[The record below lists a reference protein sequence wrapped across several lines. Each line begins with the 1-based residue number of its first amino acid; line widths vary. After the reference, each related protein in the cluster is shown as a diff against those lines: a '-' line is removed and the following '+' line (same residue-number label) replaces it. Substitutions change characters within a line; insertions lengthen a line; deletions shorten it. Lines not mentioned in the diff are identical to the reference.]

1 MQLPDKQPLM
11 ENVVVTSAGELKNLV
26 EKGLSK
32 GNGAFLK
39 IFAKDSSGK
48 YYLTILLDRSKILA
62 AECLLVDKKQNL
74 SGEEAI
80 SVLKSLIGKPMV
92 VDVYDLD
99 ELEIKLS
106 IADNVDVYVQTPKTS
121 LAEFFETGEEGP
133 PTKTEEMKATATAT
147 VTKSEIPATLP
158 VVEKVKAE
166 ERAEEAAEKK
176 QEIVP
181 EEPKPAPMP
190 TEEKKAA
197 PAGKPEV
204 VVNLSGGSV
213 PERAFQLYA
222 EDLLKEAK
230 RIRGLRINR
239 IEFDANVGEG
249 VAYLNVRIYGNSD
262 GSARDIEI
270 AEKRMLHAVSK
281 YAPVL
286 LREAEVKPIVKD
298 VSVVIDG
305 QEVKPQEIVDKDK
318 KKTGNVTKD
327 GRISLAVLEDVWP
340 YFSAYARTVITEIE
354 SAGIRV
360 KKAYF
365 DVKGRREFE
374 INLSMVAEAGMA
386 KEAVERIARDVLTR
400 HARELGRSL
409 KRYITVHNIDVEV
422 LTPAVTSKAA
432 RETTVVTSSKAAEVL
447 AKKELLE
454 KEVEQLLKQAG
465 IDELAPFTEEKKK
478 EAEET
483 MLKGRIEPAIETLK
497 TRIHAEMKLIPRVT
511 FKWLK
516 LNHEIKDSTI
526 QLDIEAS
533 FLREETGGLFGS
545 FSGVSD
551 SKIKKDIEDAIRR
564 ILREVSKEYSIRIE
578 LRRLNIIIR

>member
-1 MQLPDKQPLM
+1 MQLPDKQPLI
-11 ENVVVTSAGELKNLV
+11 ENVVVTSAGELKGLV
-26 EKGLSK
+26 EEGLSK

-62 AECLLVDKKQNL
+62 AECLLVDKKQDL

-106 IADNVDVYVQTPKTS
+106 IADNVDVYVQTPKIP
-121 LAEFFETGEEGP
+121 LEELLGKAEEGP
-133 PTKTEEMKATATAT
+133 PAKEEMKATTTAA
-147 VTKSEIPATLP
+147 VAKSEVPATLP

-166 ERAEEAAEKK
+166 AKVEETAEEKPEA
-176 QEIVP
+176 VP
-181 EEPKPAPMP
+181 EPKPAPAP
-190 TEEKKAA
+190 VEEKKPA

-213 PERAFQLYA
+213 PEKAFQVYA

-230 RIRGLRINR
+230 RIKGLRINK

-249 VAYLNVRIYGNSD
+249 VVYLNVHIYGNSD

-305 QEVKPQEIVDKDK
+305 QEVKPQEIVDRDK

-340 YFSAYARTVITEIE
+340 YFSAYARTVVTEIE

-374 INLSMVAEAGMA
+374 INLSMVAEAGMT

-409 KRYITVHNIDVEV
+409 KRYITVHNIDVEI
-422 LTPAVTSKAA
+422 LAPAVTSKTTK
-432 RETTVVTSSKAAEVL
+432 ETAVTTSSKAAEVL

-478 EAEET
+478 EAEEA

-497 TRIHAEMKLIPRVT
+497 TRIHAEMKMIPRVT

-564 ILREVSKEYSIRIE
+564 ILKEVSKEYSIRIE

>member
-1 MQLPDKQPLM
+1 MVMSMQLPDKQPLI
-11 ENVVVTSAGELKNLV
+11 ENVVVTSAGELKGLV
-26 EKGLSK
+26 EEGLSK

-62 AECLLVDKKQNL
+62 AECLLVDKKQDL

-106 IADNVDVYVQTPKTS
+106 IADNVDVYVQTPKIP
-121 LAEFFETGEEGP
+121 LEELLGKAEEGP
-133 PTKTEEMKATATAT
+133 PAKEEMKATTTAA
-147 VTKSEIPATLP
+147 VAKSEVPATLP
-158 VVEKVKAE
+158 VVEKIKAE
-166 ERAEEAAEKK
+166 AKVEETAEEKPEA
-176 QEIVP
+176 VP
-181 EEPKPAPMP
+181 EPKPAPAP
-190 TEEKKAA
+190 VEEKKPA

-213 PERAFQLYA
+213 PEKAFQAYA

-230 RIRGLRINR
+230 RIKGLRINK

-249 VAYLNVRIYGNSD
+249 VVYLNVHIYGNSD
-262 GSARDIEI
+262 GSANIEI

-286 LREAEVKPIVKD
+286 LREAEIKPIVKD
-298 VSVVIDG
+298 VSIVIDG

-327 GRISLAVLEDVWP
+327 GRISLTVLEDVWP
-340 YFSAYARTVITEIE
+340 YFSAYARTVVTEIE
-354 SAGIRV
+354 SAGIRI

-374 INLSMVAEAGMA
+374 INLSMVAEAGMT

-409 KRYITVHNIDVEV
+409 KRYITVHNIDIEI
-422 LTPAVTSKAA
+422 LAPAVTSKTTK
-432 RETTVVTSSKAAEVL
+432 ETVVTSSKAAEVL

-465 IDELAPFTEEKKK
+465 IDELTPFTEEKKK
-478 EAEET
+478 EAEEA
-483 MLKGRIEPAIETLK
+483 MLKGRIEPALETLK
-497 TRIHAEMKLIPRVT
+497 TRIHAEMKMIPRVT

-526 QLDIEAS
+526 QLEIETS

-551 SKIKKDIEDAIRR
+551 SKIKKDIEDTIRR
-564 ILREVSKEYSIRIE
+564 ILKEVSKEYSIRIE
-578 LRRLNIIIR
+578 LRKLNIILR

>member
-1 MQLPDKQPLM
+1 MQLPDKQPLI
-11 ENVVVTSAGELKNLV
+11 ENVVVTSAGELKGLV
-26 EKGLSK
+26 EEGLSK

-62 AECLLVDKKQNL
+62 AECLLVDKKQDL

-106 IADNVDVYVQTPKTS
+106 IADNVDVYAQTPKIP
-121 LAEFFETGEEGP
+121 LEELLGKAEEGP
-133 PTKTEEMKATATAT
+133 PAREEMKATTTAA
-147 VTKSEIPATLP
+147 VAKSEVPATLP
-158 VVEKVKAE
+158 VVEKVKTEAKVEETAE
-166 ERAEEAAEKK
+166 EKPEA
-176 QEIVP
+176 VP
-181 EEPKPAPMP
+181 EPKPAPAP
-190 TEEKKAA
+190 VEEKPA

-213 PERAFQLYA
+213 PEKAFQVYA

-230 RIRGLRINR
+230 RIKGLRINK

-249 VAYLNVRIYGNSD
+249 VVYLNVHIYGNSD
-262 GSARDIEI
+262 GSANIEI

-286 LREAEVKPIVKD
+286 LREAEIKPIVKD
-298 VSVVIDG
+298 VSIVIDG

-327 GRISLAVLEDVWP
+327 GRISLTVLEDVWP
-340 YFSAYARTVITEIE
+340 YFSAYARTVVTEIE
-354 SAGIRV
+354 SAGIRI

-374 INLSMVAEAGMA
+374 INLSMVAETGMT

-409 KRYITVHNIDVEV
+409 KRYITVHNIDVEI
-422 LTPAVTSKAA
+422 LAPAVTSKTTK
-432 RETTVVTSSKAAEVL
+432 ETVVTSSKAAEVL

-465 IDELAPFTEEKKK
+465 IDELTPFTEEKKK
-478 EAEET
+478 EAEEA
-483 MLKGRIEPAIETLK
+483 MLKGRIEPALEMLK
-497 TRIHAEMKLIPRVT
+497 TRIHAEMKMIPRVT

-526 QLDIEAS
+526 QLEIETS

-551 SKIKKDIEDAIRR
+551 SKIKKDIEDTIKR
-564 ILREVSKEYSIRIE
+564 ILKEVSKEYGIRIE
-578 LRRLNIIIR
+578 LRRLNITLR

>member
-1 MQLPDKQPLM
+1 MQLPDKQPLI
-11 ENVVVTSAGELKNLV
+11 ENVVVTSAGELKGLV
-26 EKGLSK
+26 EEGLSK

-62 AECLLVDKKQNL
+62 AECLLVDKKQDL

-106 IADNVDVYVQTPKTS
+106 IADNVDVYAQTPKIP
-121 LAEFFETGEEGP
+121 LEELLGKAEEGP
-133 PTKTEEMKATATAT
+133 PAREEMKATTTAA
-147 VTKSEIPATLP
+147 VAKSEVPATLP
-158 VVEKVKAE
+158 VVEKVKTEAKVEETAE
-166 ERAEEAAEKK
+166 EKPEA
-176 QEIVP
+176 VP
-181 EEPKPAPMP
+181 EPKPAPAP
-190 TEEKKAA
+190 VEEKPA

-213 PERAFQLYA
+213 PEKAFQVYA

-230 RIRGLRINR
+230 RIKGLRINK

-249 VAYLNVRIYGNSD
+249 VVYLNVHIYGNSD
-262 GSARDIEI
+262 GSANIEI

-286 LREAEVKPIVKD
+286 LREAEIKPIVKD
-298 VSVVIDG
+298 VSIVIDG

-327 GRISLAVLEDVWP
+327 GRISLTVLEDVWP
-340 YFSAYARTVITEIE
+340 YFSAYARTVVTEIE
-354 SAGIRV
+354 SAGIRI

-374 INLSMVAEAGMA
+374 INLSMVAETGMT
-386 KEAVERIARDVLTR
+386 KEAVERIARDVLTK

-409 KRYITVHNIDVEV
+409 KRYITVHNIDVEI
-422 LTPAVTSKAA
+422 LAPAVTSKTTK
-432 RETTVVTSSKAAEVL
+432 ETVVTSSKAAEVL

-465 IDELAPFTEEKKK
+465 IDELTPFTEEKKK
-478 EAEET
+478 EAEEA
-483 MLKGRIEPAIETLK
+483 MLKGRIEPALEMLK
-497 TRIHAEMKLIPRVT
+497 TRIHAEMKMIPRVT

-526 QLDIEAS
+526 QLEIETS

-551 SKIKKDIEDAIRR
+551 SKIKKDIEDTIKR
-564 ILREVSKEYSIRIE
+564 ILKEVSKEYGIRIE
-578 LRRLNIIIR
+578 LRRLNITLR

>member
-1 MQLPDKQPLM
+1 MQLPDKQPLI
-11 ENVVVTSAGELKNLV
+11 ENTVVTSAGELEELIKR
-26 EKGLSK
+26 GISA

-39 IFAKDSSGK
+39 VFAKDSSGK

-62 AECLLVDKKQNL
+62 AEGLLVDKKQEIL
-74 SGEEAI
+74 GEEAI
-80 SVLKSLIGKPMV
+80 RVLKSFVGRPMV
-92 VDVYDLD
+92 VDVYSLD

-106 IADNVDVYVQTPKTS
+106 IADNVDVYAQTPKVPI
-121 LAEFFETGEEGP
+121 AELFTGGVETAPRGEAGVKPEVKP
-133 PTKTEEMKATATAT
+133 PEPEARAEVEHKAQAIAAIEAIKREEQA
-147 VTKSEIPATLP
+147 PQ
-158 VVEKVKAE
+158 VVEQPRPEV
-166 ERAEEAAEKK
+166 AAR
-176 QEIVP
+176 
-181 EEPKPAPMP
+181 EEPKP
-190 TEEKKAA
+190 A

-204 VVNLSGGSV
+204 VVNVTGGTI
-213 PERAFQLYA
+213 PERAFKIYA

-230 RIRGLRINR
+230 RIKGLVINR
-239 IEFDANVGEG
+239 IEFDANIREG
-249 VAYLNVRIYGNSD
+249 VAYLNVNVYGNSD

-286 LREAEVKPIVKD
+286 LREAEIKPIVKD
-298 VSVVIDG
+298 IRVVIDG

-318 KKTGNVTKD
+318 KKTANVTKD
-327 GRISLAVLEDVWP
+327 GRITLSVLEDVWP

-374 INLSMVAEAGMA
+374 INLSLVAEAQLT
-386 KEAVERIARDVLTR
+386 KEAVERIARDVVSR
-400 HARELGRSL
+400 HARELSRSI
-409 KRYITVHNIDVEV
+409 KRYISVHNIEAEV
-422 LTPAVTSKAA
+422 IAPVTKPSESKKAP
-432 RETTVVTSSKAAEVL
+432 VVASGKAAEVL

-465 IDELAPFTEEKKK
+465 IDELAPFTEEKKR

-483 MLKGRIEPAIETLK
+483 LLHERIEPAVERLK
-497 TRIHAEMKLIPRVT
+497 NRIHAELKLIPRVT

-516 LNHEIKDSTI
+516 MNHEVEGSKVYIDV
-526 QLDIEAS
+526 EAS

-545 FSGVSD
+545 FSGVADDKIRQEIQD
-551 SKIKKDIEDAIRR
+551 SIKRVIK
-564 ILREVSKEYSIRIE
+564 EVSKEYNLKIE
-578 LRRLNIIIR
+578 LRGLNIILR

>member
-1 MQLPDKQPLM
+1 MQLPDKQPLI
-11 ENVVVTSAGELKNLV
+11 ENMVVTSAGELKGLV
-26 EKGLSK
+26 ENGLAK

-62 AECLLVDKKQNL
+62 AECLLVDRKQDL

-106 IADNVDVYVQTPKTS
+106 IADNVDVYVQTPKIP
-121 LAEFFETGEEGP
+121 LEELLGKAEEGP
-133 PTKTEEMKATATAT
+133 PAKEEMKATATAE
-147 VTKSEIPATLP
+147 VAKSEVPTTLP
-158 VVEKVKAE
+158 VVEKV
-166 ERAEEAAEKK
+166 RAEETVKGTAEEKPK
-176 QEIVP
+176 AVP
-181 EEPKPAPMP
+181 KPKPTPAPVEEKPAPA
-190 TEEKKAA
+190 E
-197 PAGKPEV
+197 KPEV

-213 PERAFQLYA
+213 PEKAFRVYA

-230 RIRGLRINR
+230 RIKGLRISR

-249 VAYLNVRIYGNSD
+249 VVYLNVHIHGNSD

-286 LREAEVKPIVKD
+286 LREAEVKPIIKD
-298 VSVVIDG
+298 VSIVIDG
-305 QEVKPQEIVDKDK
+305 QEVKPQEIVDRDK

-340 YFSAYARTVITEIE
+340 YFSAYARTVVTEME

-374 INLSMVAEAGMA
+374 INLSMVAEAGMT

-409 KRYITVHNIDVEV
+409 KRYITVHNIDVEI
-422 LTPAVTSKAA
+422 LAPAVTSKTTK
-432 RETTVVTSSKAAEVL
+432 ETAVTSSKAAEVL

-478 EAEET
+478 EAEEAI
-483 MLKGRIEPAIETLK
+483 LKGRIEPAIETLK
-497 TRIHAEMKLIPRVT
+497 TRIHAEMKMIPRVT

-551 SKIKKDIEDAIRR
+551 SKIKKDIEDSIRR

-578 LRRLNIIIR
+578 LRRLNIILR